1 MNEGIRKTLDLWNK
15 WTHERASKQISE
27 WMTSS
32 WMDDCRAVF
41 VDWFLYPFA
50 CQLIQGFRKGQCS
63 LELHQMILNK
73 RATHIVRHSM
83 PGILHRKPP
92 KLNCVIVKG
101 WRIHWIIT
109 PVSFKLF
116 QLAPLWG
123 PGIWPF
129 CSSRCHSNGADF
141 AGTRSKNEAAPSRHL
156 ERKMRLH
163 FTQVAERIFCAVV
176 YAVAQRPK
184 VPLSCL
190 ICCTNAKIEDFKC

>member
-1 MNEGIRKTLDLWNK
+1 MNERIRKALDLWNK
-15 WTHERASKQISE
+15 WTHEWANKQISE

-41 VDWFLYPFA
+41 GKTHTPSHANRFTDQWMDWFLYPFA

-92 KLNCVIVKG
+92 KLNCVILKG

-109 PVSFKLF
+109 TVSFKLF
-116 QLAPLWG
+116 QLASLWG

-156 ERKMRLH
+156 EHKMRLH
-163 FTQVAERIFCAVV
+163 FTQVAEMIF
-176 YAVAQRPK
+176 AQ
-184 VPLSCL
+184 
-190 ICCTNAKIEDFKC
+190 